1 MRTEAVNVIGLS
13 LCSDKRNLG
22 CQMGKRVRMHL
33 VVALFLSAGL
43 LYGCMGRSVIV
54 SKPSWY
60 QLQSGL
66 YETAEGKLFYG
77 IGQAGG
83 VQSLTLLRATADNR
97 ARQELARVLE
107 YYVDALAQ
115 AAASTSVTNW
125 AALSGGEQ
133 QQMLGMLVRN
143 CLQKAV
149 FSDHWND
156 TQTPRLLALCRLD
169 LGTFKQVLDDSPAMD
184 NSMRAAMQAQ
194 ADALYTRLAQ
204 KP

>member
-1 MRTEAVNVIGLS
+1 MRKTA
-13 LCSDKRNLG
+13 NL
-22 CQMGKRVRMHL
+22 HL
-33 VVALFLSAGL
+33 VAAIFLSAGL
-43 LYGCMGRSVIV
+43 LYGCMGGRSLIV
-54 SKPSWY
+54 STPSWY

-66 YETAEGKLFYG
+66 YETAEGKVFYG

-83 VQSLTLLRATADNR
+83 VQSLTLLRATADNH
-97 ARQELARVLE
+97 ARQELAHVLE
-107 YYVDALAQ
+107 NYVDALAH
-115 AAASTSVTNW
+115 AAASTSAPSW
-125 AALSGGEQ
+125 EALSGGEQ

-169 LGTFKQVLDDSPAMD
+169 LITFKQVLGDSPALD
-184 NSMRAAMQAQ
+184 DSMRAAMLAQ
-194 ADALYTRLAQ
+194 ADMLYTRMAR